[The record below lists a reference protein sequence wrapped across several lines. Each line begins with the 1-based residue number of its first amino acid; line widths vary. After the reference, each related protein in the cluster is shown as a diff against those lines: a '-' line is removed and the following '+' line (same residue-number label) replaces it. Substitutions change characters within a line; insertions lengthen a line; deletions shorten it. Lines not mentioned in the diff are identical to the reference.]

1 MNRFISITFLLLA
14 TMVQAGELR
23 IVETDDGIVAEYTGT
38 TPDEDSESEK
48 SSLASNSADPIR
60 GEFLS
65 SQFERLKKEAD
76 ELSRQPG
83 TESENDLAARRALV
97 DEKKRQI
104 EIYTEEMRRMTDKT
118 QAKITDK
125 TRAEE
130 GVPVRQQSQRKQIKK
145 QMNALKMSGT
155 SSPSAAG
162 QE

>member
-1 MNRFISITFLLLA
+1 MNRFIAITFLLLA
-14 TMVQAGELR
+14 TLAQAGELR

-38 TPDEDSESEK
+38 PSDKSSESENP
-48 SSLASNSADPIR
+48 SVTGNSADPIG

-65 SQFERLKKEAD
+65 SQIERLKKEAD

-83 TESENDLAARRALV
+83 TESENDLATRRALV

-104 EIYTEEMRRMTDKT
+104 EIYTEEMRRMTDKA

-155 SSPSAAG
+155 SSSSAG